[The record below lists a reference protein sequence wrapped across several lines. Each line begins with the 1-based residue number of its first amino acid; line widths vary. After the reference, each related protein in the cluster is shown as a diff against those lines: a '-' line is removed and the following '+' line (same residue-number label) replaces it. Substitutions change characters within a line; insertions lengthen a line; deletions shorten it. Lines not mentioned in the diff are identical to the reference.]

1 MWPLECI
8 SEWRPLCHLYEQ
20 TKQVCCQVVR
30 RNPWGRPDLA
40 GEQSHFPKK
49 SQRRRGWGYNQTRGR
64 KAWPEKTMALDK
76 SSGQM
81 TVFERQG
88 SRKWRSEWDW
98 YSVRPWADDDGVRQ
112 VDCWGRAGVIT
123 WQTTHQAELA
133 EGGGVVVVGADC
145 DATTDS
151 REARWPLSR
160 QRFDHRGRNETLI
173 LIGKVGS
180 QDCTYCHTV
189 ENAEHDLM
197 HSGKYNDERN
207 SWQWR
212 IRKVLDLELQD
223 EAGTENGCTDG

>member
-1 MWPLECI
+1 MKVGTTCDLQSAFLNGDCCVIFMKQP
-8 SEWRPLCHLYEQ
+8 
-20 TKQVCCQVVR
+20 KQVCCQVVR
-30 RNPWGRPDLA
+30 RNPWGRPDVA

-64 KAWPEKTMALDK
+64 KAWPEKNMALDK

-133 EGGGVVVVGADC
+133 EGVCVCGGGWWWGQTVMQQQTAE
-145 DATTDS
+145 
-151 REARWPLSR
+151 R
-160 QRFDHRGRNETLI
+160 H
-173 LIGKVGS
+173 IGLYRDKGLTIEV
-180 QDCTYCHTV
+180 QMR
-189 ENAEHDLM
+189 L
-197 HSGKYNDERN
+197 
-207 SWQWR
+207 
-212 IRKVLDLELQD
+212 
-223 EAGTENGCTDG
+223 